1 MAIENSRDNLTK
13 NTQLMTIQ
21 TTKAIVT
28 NVCTILIVNK
38 KVLDSIE
45 SYYQETGSYI
55 DDISIMTEI
64 IGSDWGYSFE
74 EYLDTEFISK
84 VGDDTKS
91 ALLEAKER
99 LTEDSD
105 DEYRVICLETDFDL
119 VWKAEDDNRY
129 EVAWRYLNH
138 CIWLVNTLY
147 NKYLEKLSDSRDKFY
162 N

>member
-1 MAIENSRDNLTK
+1 MAIENSREILTK
-13 NTQLMTIQ
+13 STQQMTIQ

-28 NVCTILIVNK
+28 NVCTILVMNK

-45 SYYQETGSYI
+45 SYFRETGSYL
-55 DDISIMTEI
+55 DNVSVMREI
-64 IGSDWGYSFE
+64 IDSNWGYTFD
-74 EYLDTEFISK
+74 EYLDTEFILR

-91 ALLEAKER
+91 ALLEAKEK
-99 LTEDSD
+99 LAEDSD

-119 VWKAEDDNRY
+119 AWKAEDDNSY